1 MDLWSRV
8 RSANNEQPRRD
19 ATKLPHLVRALFTLE
34 ASSDARRSSSH
45 KAFEDCLA
53 FVGWE
58 ICHGQTLPIL
68 PDALHGSVDEYDLI
82 VVLVPSVDV
91 WHRHTTHLR
100 TLSPDFPFLILL
112 DGVASASGFKTQCPI
127 LSLESGTGDA
137 VLPALLSLCDI
148 SQASGTCNA
157 RTIVEQR
164 QYASLTLTQR
174 QAAVLDVVWCGDDIR
189 SEVAFSLTL
198 AVDADE
204 DVDGRYVG
212 GLLKHI
218 LTSARIRLTEKRGHV
233 AVRAP
238 DVFSVSELSTFV
250 SGTPLSGI
258 RFTQSQ
264 VGSFLS
270 DPVDGDIVMLCRQAR
285 SHPMLA
291 TRLHSCFP
299 AYRLEVT
306 SAFSAFVALSMLL
319 DRSII
324 DNEICCRVEQI
335 SVPAFKPT
343 AVASAPSP
351 PPAPHE
357 RTSFATT
364 PASVHQQQQQDSSH
378 AVSPPRDLG
387 RPPLVSSAATT
398 LHQTPTRNSM
408 QPGDSATASARPLP
422 SMPPAQYQPP
432 TPPPSFDA
440 DAFERMMDRKM
451 ESALL
456 AQDQSNDAWRRA
468 IEQRLASAELRC
480 RDSEERNAV
489 LESNMT
495 SLHAFIEQR
504 LAVVET
510 AVKANE
516 AQIQHLGQQLDL
528 VRESA
533 ADHRLV
539 ESALNDIRTRSATLQ
554 GVKEAEDRVASIA
567 QSVQRGT
574 ETNRLSIEALKGHME
589 ALTIQHQQLAHRLES
604 NRPSSELQHVLEDS
618 LRRLDGRLAA
628 VETGSQKTENDASV
642 FHKAFEVGLNRLFE
656 QLRLFHEDLS
666 NIDGQVKGQSSR
678 LDFLQNNHASMESS
692 IARVVDEA
700 FATGSGQ
707 RMEALHDQ
715 LTATKAYCVAAVER
729 SSEMQSERV
738 SDVEHKLAKDLQRAI
753 DVLHN
758 QHQSDVQRIQSS
770 VEGHIKAQKQLMD
783 ELQMMSPARLAGS
796 PRKEDLTLLRE
807 QLDHFQIEQ
816 AQFRERVKSIELL
829 QADVSNFI
837 GDDEKRRAE
846 MDEVNLRLE
855 ELEASVQF
863 IEARL

>member
-1 MDLWSRV
+1 
-8 RSANNEQPRRD
+8 
-19 ATKLPHLVRALFTLE
+19 
-34 ASSDARRSSSH
+34 
-45 KAFEDCLA
+45 
-53 FVGWE
+53 
-58 ICHGQTLPIL
+58 
-68 PDALHGSVDEYDLI
+68 
-82 VVLVPSVDV
+82 
-91 WHRHTTHLR
+91 
-100 TLSPDFPFLILL
+100 
-112 DGVASASGFKTQCPI
+112 
-127 LSLESGTGDA
+127 
-137 VLPALLSLCDI
+137 
-148 SQASGTCNA
+148 
-157 RTIVEQR
+157 
-164 QYASLTLTQR
+164 
-174 QAAVLDVVWCGDDIR
+174 
-189 SEVAFSLTL
+189 
-198 AVDADE
+198 
-204 DVDGRYVG
+204 
-212 GLLKHI
+212 
-218 LTSARIRLTEKRGHV
+218 
-233 AVRAP
+233 
-238 DVFSVSELSTFV
+238 
-250 SGTPLSGI
+250 
-258 RFTQSQ
+258 
-264 VGSFLS
+264 
-270 DPVDGDIVMLCRQAR
+270 
-285 SHPMLA
+285 
-291 TRLHSCFP
+291 
-299 AYRLEVT
+299 
-306 SAFSAFVALSMLL
+306 
-319 DRSII
+319 
-324 DNEICCRVEQI
+324 
-335 SVPAFKPT
+335 
-343 AVASAPSP
+343 
-351 PPAPHE
+351 
-357 RTSFATT
+357 
-364 PASVHQQQQQDSSH
+364 
-378 AVSPPRDLG
+378 
-387 RPPLVSSAATT
+387 
-398 LHQTPTRNSM
+398 
-408 QPGDSATASARPLP
+408 
-422 SMPPAQYQPP
+422 
-432 TPPPSFDA
+432 
-440 DAFERMMDRKM
+440 MDRKM